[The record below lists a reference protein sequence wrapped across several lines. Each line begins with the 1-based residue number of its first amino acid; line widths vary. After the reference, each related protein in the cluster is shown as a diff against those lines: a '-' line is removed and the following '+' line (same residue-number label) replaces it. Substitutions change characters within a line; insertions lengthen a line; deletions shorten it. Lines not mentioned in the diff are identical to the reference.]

1 MGGAPILV
9 TCYRNGIDSYG
20 TWITDATALT
30 RVRALA
36 AEGGES
42 LVADVIW
49 HEREPWT
56 KRITSAWPAVD
67 TFNVSLAPD
76 RGPVVAA
83 APRGEAPFAPPPSSD
98 CDVGMVGAS
107 RSVGV
112 RSARRPRRL
121 PCVPRDRLPRRDQTP
136 SDRFS

>member
-56 KRITSAWPAVD
+56 KRITSTWPAVD
-67 TFNVSLAPD
+67 TFNVSLALD
-76 RGPVVAA
+76 TDYARPVDPPKR
-83 APRGEAPFAPPPSSD
+83 PRK
-98 CDVGMVGAS
+98 
-107 RSVGV
+107 
-112 RSARRPRRL
+112 ARRAR
-121 PCVPRDRLPRRDQTP
+121 
-136 SDRFS
+136 

>member
-56 KRITSAWPAVD
+56 KRITSTWPAVD
-67 TFNVSLAPD
+67 TFNVSLALDTD
-76 RGPVVAA
+76 RPTASPPKPR
-83 APRGEAPFAPPPSSD
+83 PRGTK
-98 CDVGMVGAS
+98 
-107 RSVGV
+107 
-112 RSARRPRRL
+112 RR
-121 PCVPRDRLPRRDQTP
+121 
-136 SDRFS
+136 